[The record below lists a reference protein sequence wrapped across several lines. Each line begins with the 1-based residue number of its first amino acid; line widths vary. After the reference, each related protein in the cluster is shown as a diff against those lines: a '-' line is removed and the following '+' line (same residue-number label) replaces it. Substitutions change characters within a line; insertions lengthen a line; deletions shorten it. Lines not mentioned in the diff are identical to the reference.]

1 MTLGPLEYIVIGFRE
16 DKFDGSIARE
26 LEKLVGSGTIRL
38 VDIVFV
44 SKDSIG
50 NRTILEMSNRED
62 PRFAPFAHLLGNA
75 KGLFTPE
82 DLETIA
88 SSLDRGTAGLVV
100 LFEHRWAEDIKEA
113 IAAHEGFLVT
123 RAVIPP
129 EILTELAQELEAREP
144 VAVG

>member
-26 LEKLVGSGTIRL
+26 LEKLVESGTIRI

-44 SKDSIG
+44 AKDGTG
-50 NRTILEMSNRED
+50 NRTILEMSNRQD
-62 PRFAPFAHLLGNA
+62 PRFAPFARVLGDA

-82 DLETIA
+82 DLETIVT
-88 SSLDRGTAGLVV
+88 SLDPGTAGLVV

-113 IAAHEGFLVT
+113 LAAHEGFLIT

-129 EILTELAQELEAREP
+129 EILTELAQELDAREP